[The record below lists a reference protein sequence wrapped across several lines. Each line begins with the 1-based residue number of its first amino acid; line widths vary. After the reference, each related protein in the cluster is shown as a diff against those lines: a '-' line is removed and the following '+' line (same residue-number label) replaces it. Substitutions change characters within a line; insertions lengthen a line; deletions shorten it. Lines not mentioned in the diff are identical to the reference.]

1 MVVSYGR
8 SSQQVRIGKRWH
20 VDNKNVDNKKMTN
33 LLQSPGW
40 CGNWLSR
47 RPWRHEWR
55 RPRTR
60 PSRCSRT
67 LCERTSQCSPT
78 SDSSPT
84 RQAFGIASHSDYKN
98 ACVVPKVYYGKTF
111 IMLSKPL
118 LLGNSVRPD
127 WQNFASLPKCYIFGN
142 FWGFFRHLA

>member
-8 SSQQVRIGKRWH
+8 SSQQVRIGKGGMWTTKRWPIFCNLQDDAETDYRDGRD
-20 VDNKNVDNKKMTN
+20 VTN
-33 LLQSPGW
+33 EGGRGQGHHDVPELYAKERHSAAQLQIHR
-40 CGNWLSR
+40 LHDR
-47 RPWRHEWR
+47 RSVLHLIL
-55 RPRTR
+55 T
-60 PSRCSRT
+60 
-67 LCERTSQCSPT
+67 
-78 SDSSPT
+78 
-84 RQAFGIASHSDYKN
+84 IKN
-98 ACVVPKVYYGKTF
+98 ACVVPKVYYGKTL